1 MVNIISLA
9 ELMAGKIM
17 YEFDTIIMED
27 ETGGYVAFVPA
38 LPGCHTQGDTL
49 QELLDNVKEAIELYL
64 ETLTEEEKKELLR
77 QRVVGIQKVKALA

>member
-1 MVNIISLA
+1 
-9 ELMAGKIM
+9 M
-17 YEFDTIIMED
+17 YEFDVVIMED

-49 QELLDNVKEAIELYL
+49 GELLDNVKEAIELYF
-64 ETLTEEEKKELLR
+64 ETLTEEEKEDLLR